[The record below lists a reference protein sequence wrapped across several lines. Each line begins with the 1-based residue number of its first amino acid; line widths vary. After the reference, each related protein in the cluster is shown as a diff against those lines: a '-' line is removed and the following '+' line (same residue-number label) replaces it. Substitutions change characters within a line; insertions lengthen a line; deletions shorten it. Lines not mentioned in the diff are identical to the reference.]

1 MEEETKETIIEEEED
16 LTDFDAESGQ
26 EAEEKALEESETAEE
41 SENEENEENEL
52 ESVAAEL
59 LEKHPEIAERLKN
72 GEEPFTEGFFENLN
86 AGMSPS
92 AAYEHEELKS
102 KLKAAEAEAERYKEL
117 YKTESRLR
125 QNKERS
131 SGSLKGESANE
142 ALDDFELGFLED

>member
-1 MEEETKETIIEEEED
+1 MEEETKEVQIEAEED
-16 LTDFDAESGQ
+16 LSAFDAESGR
-26 EAEEKALEESETAEE
+26 EAEEKALEGNETAEE
-41 SENEENEENEL
+41 SENEENEL

-59 LEKHPEIAERLKN
+59 LEKHPDIAERLKN

>member
-1 MEEETKETIIEEEED
+1 MEEETKEVQIEAEED
-16 LTDFDAESGQ
+16 LSAFDAESGR
-26 EAEEKALEESETAEE
+26 EAEEKALEGNETAEE
-41 SENEENEENEL
+41 SENEENEL

-59 LEKHPEIAERLKN
+59 LEKHPDIAERLKN

-102 KLKAAEAEAERYKEL
+102 KLKTAEAEAERYKEL

>member
-1 MEEETKETIIEEEED
+1 MEEETKEVQIEAEED
-16 LTDFDAESGQ
+16 LSAFDAESGR
-26 EAEEKALEESETAEE
+26 EAEEKALEGNETAEE
-41 SENEENEENEL
+41 SENEENEL

-59 LEKHPEIAERLKN
+59 LEKHPDIAERLKN

-131 SGSLKGESANE
+131 SGSLKGESASE
-142 ALDDFELGFLED
+142 AIDDFELGFLED

>member
-16 LTDFDAESGQ
+16 LSAFDAESGR
-26 EAEEKALEESETAEE
+26 EAEEKALEGSVTAEE
-41 SENEENEENEL
+41 SENEENEL
-52 ESVAAEL
+52 ESVASEL

-102 KLKAAEAEAERYKEL
+102 KLVAAEAEAERYKEL